1 MKKTSFLV
9 SVSVLT
15 ALSSLSVPLLA
26 NAQEVAKSSRQAG
39 NAVTFRQS
47 IFQLIRSNIGPLGA
61 MAKGQIPYDVEIME
75 TNAERMMQLSAM
87 LPDYMALDT
96 SKFDLETSASQKIW
110 SNLDD
115 FNQKANDLYLAAI
128 ALKSVAEAKDE
139 SQYRAA
145 IGKVGGTCKA
155 CHDSYKT
162 D

>member
-1 MKKTSFLV
+1 MKKTSFWV
-9 SVSVLT
+9 SISVLT
-15 ALSSLSVPLLA
+15 VLNSLSISHVA
-26 NAQEVAKSSRQAG
+26 NAQEEAESSRQAG

-61 MAKGQIPYDVEIME
+61 MAKGQMPYDVKIME
-75 TNAERMMQLSAM
+75 TNAERMMQLAVM

-96 SKFDLETSASQKIW
+96 SKFNLETSASEKIW

-115 FNQKANDLYLAAI
+115 FNQKANDLYLAAKE
-128 ALKSVAEAKDE
+128 LKTVVQAKDE
-139 SQYRAA
+139 SKYRAA

-162 D
+162 E